1 MRTARPRPILVL
13 VLVGAAA
20 ACAPTPPPAP
30 RYLPVAESAAP
41 LDTNP
46 DDIAVLNRVSWGAGT
61 SSAQALAAEGLDRYL
76 QSQLRPSPDD
86 GLPKDV
92 QVDIASMDISQKTL
106 PQINEDVQVLRDAA
120 KAARGTPDH
129 EAAQKAY
136 RQKLGDYAR
145 QSATRSLLRDLYSRN
160 QLKEQLTWFWM
171 NHFNVS
177 QNKAE
182 IRELIGDYEE
192 TAIRPHVLGK
202 FRDLLAATVFHPAML
217 QYLDNAQNAA
227 GHINE
232 NYAREIMELHTMG
245 VGSGYTQKDV
255 QELARILTGV
265 GVNLSGKQPNVR
277 PDLRGQYRAGNLFEY
292 NPNRHDYG
300 DKVFLGISIKGEGL
314 EEVAEALA
322 ILSAEPATARHISEQ
337 LAQFFCCDTPP
348 DSLVDAM
355 AATFRARDGDIGAVL
370 QTLFA
375 SPEFKA
381 SLGRKFKDPIHF
393 AVSALRAAYGDT
405 VILNAQPLLNWLNR
419 MSEPL
424 YGHETP
430 DGYALTEA
438 AWSGPGEMET
448 RFEIARQIGLGHSGL
463 FKLPDDTAK
472 EPAPPPA
479 IQATRYYQA
488 IAPTLG
494 AATVAALAQEKSST
508 DWNMLFLS
516 SPEFMRR

>member
-1 MRTARPRPILVL
+1 
-13 VLVGAAA
+13 
-20 ACAPTPPPAP
+20 
-30 RYLPVAESAAP
+30 
-41 LDTNP
+41 
-46 DDIAVLNRVSWGAGT
+46 
-61 SSAQALAAEGLDRYL
+61 
-76 QSQLRPSPDD
+76 
-86 GLPKDV
+86 
-92 QVDIASMDISQKTL
+92 
-106 PQINEDVQVLRDAA
+106 
-120 KAARGTPDH
+120 
-129 EAAQKAY
+129 
-136 RQKLGDYAR
+136 
-145 QSATRSLLRDLYSRN
+145 
-160 QLKEQLTWFWM
+160 
-171 NHFNVS
+171 
-177 QNKAE
+177 
-182 IRELIGDYEE
+182 
-192 TAIRPHVLGK
+192 
-202 FRDLLAATVFHPAML
+202 
-217 QYLDNAQNAA
+217 
-227 GHINE
+227 
-232 NYAREIMELHTMG
+232 
-245 VGSGYTQKDV
+245 V